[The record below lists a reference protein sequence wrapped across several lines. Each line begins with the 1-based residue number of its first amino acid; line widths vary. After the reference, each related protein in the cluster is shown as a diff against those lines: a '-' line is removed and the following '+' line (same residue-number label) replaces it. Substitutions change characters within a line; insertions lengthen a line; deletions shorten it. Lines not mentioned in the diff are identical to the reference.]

1 MKASSLHLFLLAL
14 PLLLIGGTP
23 TLYRAKKIQATPTLS
38 YQPGEILVKDGKIQ
52 KIGKS
57 IQVPKECKIIEWKDS
72 EIYPGLISP
81 GSSLGLAEIN
91 ALRPTRDFSEVGT
104 HTPEIKA
111 WVAVNPDSELI
122 PVARANGIT
131 HSLIIPMGGMIS
143 GTSGLLVLKGW
154 GIEEMTIR
162 KKVALHLWWPGHGLS
177 IPQSS
182 DHHESKPKSIED
194 QVKEREQRIKEID
207 EFFDQANAYKDA
219 KTSKDKSFQIIPSWE
234 AMLPVIER
242 QIPIMVHANEL
253 RQIKSVVQWAKK
265 RSFQI
270 ILSGARDSW
279 KVADLLAEEKIPVI
293 YRHLFSAPMHRH
305 SPHDQQFRA
314 PGILAGSRVALS
326 IGLPLGGWSAANQ
339 RNLPYHAAHGVA
351 YGLSREKA
359 LASITIEPAKAC
371 GVAEQLG
378 TLENGKDATFISTS
392 GDLLDLRTSV
402 LKMIIQGKEVSL
414 ESRHTRLNARY
425 QNRPKP

>member
-1 MKASSLHLFLLAL
+1 
-14 PLLLIGGTP
+14 
-23 TLYRAKKIQATPTLS
+23 
-38 YQPGEILVKDGKIQ
+38 
-52 KIGKS
+52 
-57 IQVPKECKIIEWKDS
+57 
-72 EIYPGLISP
+72 
-81 GSSLGLAEIN
+81 
-91 ALRPTRDFSEVGT
+91 
-104 HTPEIKA
+104 
-111 WVAVNPDSELI
+111 
-122 PVARANGIT
+122 
-131 HSLIIPMGGMIS
+131 
-143 GTSGLLVLKGW
+143 
-154 GIEEMTIR
+154 
-162 KKVALHLWWPGHGLS
+162 
-177 IPQSS
+177 
-182 DHHESKPKSIED
+182 
-194 QVKEREQRIKEID
+194 
-207 EFFDQANAYKDA
+207 
-219 KTSKDKSFQIIPSWE
+219 
-234 AMLPVIER
+234 MLPVIER